1 MSERMLFCL
10 GDGKYESKGEG
21 YQKNNR
27 VFNVQV
33 TEDEFDTIKLNIP
46 TIKLPVTRWIEEKEM
61 TDEEKEENENYKTI
75 GGYLK
80 VLSYQDAWKIA
91 WSEIDSETKEKF
103 LLIPHFNKDIFK
115 NITGID
121 VEVKE
126 PSLSG
131 KEVKVEIDGKKYVA
145 VIKCI

>member
-27 VFNVQV
+27 VFNIQV
-33 TEDEFDTIKLNIP
+33 TPEELDTIKLNIP

-61 TDEEKEENENYKTI
+61 TDEEKEENENYKTL

-80 VLSYQDAWKIA
+80 VLSYQDAWKLV
-91 WSEIDSETKEKF
+91 WSEMNQETKDKF
-103 LLIPHFNKDIFK
+103 LSIPHFDSKIFK
-115 NITGID
+115 TITGID
-121 VEVKE
+121 VSVKE

-145 VIKCI
+145 VIK

>member
-1 MSERMLFCL
+1 M